1 MGVIQ
6 TVGELDR
13 QRYLG
18 GSDVAAILGIS
29 PWRTPLDVYLDKV
42 EGKRPDDPA
51 KAQIF
56 RRGARMEPYIL
67 DLLTE
72 EHGIQIVNRGQ
83 RYRDQ
88 QHDFI
93 AAEIDAEAAT
103 GENIE
108 VKSANQ
114 FAAKNWGAEWTD
126 EIPVYYTAQAM
137 HGMMVHP
144 ADATIFPVLIGSDD
158 FRVYRV
164 ERDEET
170 IDAIRDKEVEFWDR
184 VQRRDPPPATTVS
197 DVLRLFDRDAGTSI
211 EADDAIMACVA
222 NLKEI
227 KARIKVD
234 EDDAEEL
241 ERRIKLYLG
250 EHSTL
255 AYGAKKLLTWKSQD
269 TRRFDSTAF
278 KAAHPGI
285 YEKFTKT
292 TTSRVLRLGK

>member
-51 KAQIF
+51 KSQIF

-114 FAAKNWGAEWTD
+114 FAAKNWGSEWTD

-137 HGMMVHP
+137 HGMMVHS

-164 ERDEET
+164 ERDDET
-170 IDAIRDKEVEFWDR
+170 IAAIRTKEVEFWDR

-197 DVLRLFDRDAGTSI
+197 DVLRLFERDAGTSI
-211 EADDAIMACVA
+211 DADDAIMACVA
-222 NLKEI
+222 SLKEI

-255 AYGAKKLLTWKSQD
+255 SYGAKKLLTWKSQD
-269 TRRFDSTAF
+269 TKRFDSTAF
-278 KAAHPGI
+278 KAAHPSI

-292 TTSRVLRLGK
+292 TTSRVLRIK

>member
-1 MGVIQ
+1 MQQVIGQ
-6 TVGELDR
+6 ADR
-13 QRYLG
+13 TKYLG

-42 EGKRPDDPA
+42 EGRQPEDPSKA
-51 KAQIF
+51 KIF

-72 EHGIQIVNRGQ
+72 ENGIEIVARGQ
-83 RYRDQ
+83 RYRDTT
-88 QHDFI
+88 HDFI

-108 VKSANQ
+108 AKSANQ

-144 ADATIFPVLIGSDD
+144 APATIFPVLIGSDD

-164 ERDEET
+164 ERDDET
-170 IDAIRDKEVEFWDR
+170 IELIRAKEVEFWSR
-184 VQRRDPPPATTVS
+184 IERKDPPPPSQVS
-197 DVLRLFDRDAGTSI
+197 DILRMFERDSGTSI
-211 EADDAIMACVA
+211 EATDDIVA
-222 NLKEI
+222 AYNLLKGLKKEI
-227 KARIKVD
+227 KLLEADK
-234 EDDAEEL
+234 EEQ
-241 ERRIKLYLG
+241 EERIKLFLA

-255 AYGAKKLLTWKSQD
+255 KFGAKALCTWKSQD
-269 TRRFDSTAF
+269 TKRFDLELFRS
-278 KAAHPGI
+278 KHPAI
-285 YEKFTKT
+285 AERFTKT
-292 TTSRVLRLGK
+292 TTSRVLRLK

>member
-42 EGKRPDDPA
+42 EGKQPDDPA

-56 RRGARMEPYIL
+56 RRGSRMEPYIL

-83 RYRDQ
+83 RYLDQ

-114 FAAKNWGAEWTD
+114 FAAKMWGAEWTD

-164 ERDEET
+164 ERDDET
-170 IDAIRDKEVEFWDR
+170 IAAIRAKEVEFWDR
-184 VQRRDPPPATTVS
+184 VQRRDPPQATTVS
-197 DVLRLFDRDAGTSI
+197 DVLRLFERDAGTSI
-211 EADDAIMACVA
+211 EADDDILEVL
-222 NLKEI
+222 NRLKEI
-227 KARIKVD
+227 KKRIKVD
-234 EDDAEEL
+234 EADAEEAEKL
-241 ERRIKLYLG
+241 IKLYLG
-250 EHSTL
+250 EHTTL
-255 AYGAKKLLTWKSQD
+255 TFGAKKLCTWKSQD
-269 TRRFDSTAF
+269 TNRFDQTAF
-278 KAAHPGI
+278 AEKHPAI
-285 YEKFTKT
+285 FEKFKKT

>member
-6 TVGELDR
+6 SVGEIDR

-29 PWRTPLDVYLDKV
+29 PWRTPLDAYLDKV

-72 EHGIQIVNRGQ
+72 EHGIHIVNRGQ
-83 RYRDQ
+83 RYLDQ

-93 AAEIDAEAAT
+93 AAEIDAESAS

-108 VKSANQ
+108 VKTANQ
-114 FAAKNWGAEWTD
+114 FAAKNWGEQFTD

-137 HGMMVHP
+137 HGMMVREAP
-144 ADATIFPVLIGSDD
+144 ATIFPVLIGSDD

-164 ERDEET
+164 ERDDET
-170 IDAIRDKEVEFWDR
+170 IAAIRAKEVEFWDR

-197 DVLRLFDRDAGTSI
+197 DVMRLFERDAGTGI
-211 EADDAIMACVA
+211 EADDDILEVF
-222 NLKEI
+222 NRLKEI
-227 KARIKVD
+227 KKRIKFD
-234 EDDAEEL
+234 EADAEEAEKL
-241 ERRIKLYLG
+241 IKLYLG
-250 EHSTL
+250 EHSIL
-255 AYGAKKLLTWKSQD
+255 QFGAKKLCTWKTQ
-269 TRRFDSTAF
+269 TAQLF
-278 KAAHPGI
+278 ELDKFRTKHPAI
-285 YEKFTKT
+285 AEKFTKT
-292 TTSRVLRLGK
+292 STSRVLRLK